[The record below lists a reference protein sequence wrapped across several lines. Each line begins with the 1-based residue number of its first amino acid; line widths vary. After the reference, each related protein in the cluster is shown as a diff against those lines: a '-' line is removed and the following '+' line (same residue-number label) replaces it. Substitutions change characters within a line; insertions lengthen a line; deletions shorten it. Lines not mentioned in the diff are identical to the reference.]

1 MRHRLIGASLSFALA
16 AALSGLAYGQP
27 PATAAA
33 PSELDAFM
41 AQVLARRDVNR
52 QTLQQYIL
60 DDIETFELLGPGRV
74 PLHRGRRE
82 FSWYVRD
89 GMHVRSPV
97 RFDGVTVSE
106 ADRRKYEDDWIHR
119 ERERLERK
127 AKRDAD
133 KTGSPAEPPPAEAP
147 VSGETP
153 IATPRFVSEA
163 YFMDFKFE
171 AGNYYLAGRELLDG
185 HQVLRVEYYPT
196 HMFDDNDHDRDDR
209 KSDKP
214 KKAPSD
220 REQQAEANIDRKMNK
235 TAMVT
240 MWIDAAEHQ
249 IVKYTFDNVWM
260 DFLPGAWLVRVDEI
274 HASMTMSQP
283 FPGIWLPHDLN
294 VHAGVSLAAGP
305 FEATYA
311 RQFANYRL
319 AEVKSIIRVPKM
331 VQGSGFTVQGSPIAV
346 QRSGLSVQDAA
357 SALETGGPSEP
368 EPTAS
373 AAAEPDEPFEPA
385 PVELVEPSAPLE
397 PLQSA
402 EVVRE
407 IRVHGNAAVL
417 DADVISL
424 AGLSLG
430 QTVTAETL
438 SAAEE
443 RLKQSGKFDSVEVRK
458 RYRSLSDE
466 SDVAVLLIVHE
477 KPGTFSAGGVI
488 QRSTRPLGRVGDRLM
503 FLPIVNYADGYG
515 LTYGGRVSTIDLF
528 GGGERLSVPLTWGG
542 TRRAA
547 LEVDRTFK
555 RGPFTRLESSIA
567 IWQRENPRFEID
579 DRRVEWRG
587 RAERRLARF
596 VKLGGLASRSS
607 VSFGELDDDLWTVGA
622 DAALDTR
629 ADPNFPR
636 NAVYLGTGW
645 TGLHIRSAPERID
658 LYTTDARGYAGLF
671 RQVVAAAR
679 VQYTTASARLP
690 DYERLLLGGESTL
703 RGFGA
708 GAFDGDRLL
717 VTSAEVRV
725 PLTSVLHT
733 ARLGVLGFLDS
744 GKSWD
749 APGHPSDSVWHQGV
763 GGGVF
768 LIAPLVRLN
777 LDVAHGLDDGD
788 TRVHLGV
795 GFAF

>member
-1 MRHRLIGASLSFALA
+1 VTHRLIGASLSFALA

-196 HMFDDNDHDRDDR
+196 HMFDDNDHDDR

-368 EPTAS
+368 DPTAS
-373 AAAEPDEPFEPA
+373 AAEPDEPFEPA